1 MAARSCRSHW
11 GLSAPLWVWV
21 VASALVASSTE
32 VMIQTQRQEM
42 RFASCKCHKDG
53 FAPALVGGR
62 VCTGS
67 PETRNRS
74 MHTQNPQNTAGHS
87 WALPAAGIIHPLQ
100 RKEVQTH
107 GAAGCQ
113 HTEDGG
119 PCPEPFSQQV
129 PGGAG
134 LLLALQQHL
143 EQAPCRGSA
152 SSTSLS
158 TQEPPQG
165 QLQVIPNHRR
175 EILHQG
181 KDLWGKQHQNPV
193 RAREKRA
200 AGWKCTE
207 YTKHSTNSVLTT
219 TLET

>member
-11 GLSAPLWVWV
+11 GLSAPLGVWA

-42 RFASCKCHKDG
+42 SFAPCKHQKDG
-53 FAPALVGGR
+53 FAPPHAVHKDPKNTGTDP
-62 VCTGS
+62 CTG
-67 PETRNRS
+67 RS
-74 MHTQNPQNTAGHS
+74 PQNTAGHS
-87 WALPAAGIIHPLQ
+87 WALPAAGTAHSLSH
-100 RKEVQTH
+100 REGQTH

-113 HTEDGG
+113 HAEDGG

-129 PGGAG
+129 PPGAG

-152 SSTSLS
+152 SSSGLS
-158 TQEPPQG
+158 SSQDPPQG
-165 QLQVIPNHRR
+165 QLQVIPNHGR

-181 KDLWGKQHQNPV
+181 KDLRGEQHQNPV
-193 RAREKRA
+193 RRGQGEEGNAL
-200 AGWKCTE
+200 
-207 YTKHSTNSVLTT
+207 STQN
-219 TLET
+219 TLQIQFLE